1 MGSAVKILDTT
12 PTTTIGTGSLQVGG
26 GTSIYGSTIMRN
38 SLNILDTTP
47 ATSITTGA
55 LKVAGGAS
63 IYGSTF
69 LGNALTVADT
79 TAATILGT
87 GALQV
92 AGGGSV
98 QGDFWIGG
106 ILHATGLAGGNG
118 PLTTTNTTNATS
130 LGTGALI
137 VSAGGASVAGDMY
150 IGGALHGP
158 GGGAL
163 QLVSAAGT
171 NIGGN
176 VDISGALVVK
186 NAVTFSNTLNVGS
199 AATFSNT
206 LSVNSA
212 ATFNDTLNVASAA
225 TFSNTLNVNSTAT
238 FSNVAI
244 KGGNWI
250 TDGTYQRILFN
261 GDGSTYFE
269 VGTLNDYY
277 FRCAGVVQL
286 KIESTGDLTAT
297 GNITAYSD
305 RRLKDNIVTVDSA
318 LDKVMKMRGV
328 YYNRIDSKTRS
339 IGVIAQEVEEVL
351 PEVVFTDSKD
361 MKSVAYGNIV
371 GLLIEA
377 IKEQQ
382 STIDSLLRK

>member
-1 MGSAVKILDTT
+1 M
-12 PTTTIGTGSLQVGG
+12 
-26 GTSIYGSTIMRN
+26 
-38 SLNILDTTP
+38 
-47 ATSITTGA
+47 
-55 LKVAGGAS
+55 
-63 IYGSTF
+63 
-69 LGNALTVADT
+69 VADT

-137 VSAGGASVAGDMY
+137 VSAGGASVAGDVY

-186 NAVTFSNTLNVGS
+186 NAVTFSNTLRV
-199 AATFSNT
+199 
-206 LSVNSA
+206 
-212 ATFNDTLNVASAA
+212 D
-225 TFSNTLNVNSTAT
+225 STAT
-238 FSNVAI
+238 FNNTLTVTS
-244 KGGNWI
+244 GGANI
-250 TDGTYQRILFN
+250 
-261 GDGSTYFE
+261 
-269 VGTLNDYY
+269 
-277 FRCAGVVQL
+277 
-286 KIESTGDLTAT
+286 T
-297 GNITAYSD
+297 GNISGSGNITTTNGYLKVTGDISGASVTVSGNISGGQIIGTSLSIASDGASISGGASILGGLTVNTGDFSVQTGSITASGNVTAYSD
-305 RRLKDNIVTVDSA
+305 RRLKDNIVTIDSA
-318 LDKVMKMRGV
+318 LDKLMKMRGV
-328 YYNRIDSKTRS
+328 YYKRKGTETRS
-339 IGVIAQEVEEVL
+339 VGVIAQEVEEVL
-351 PEVVFTDSKD
+351 PEVVMTDSKD

-382 STIDSLLRK
+382 ILIEKLSSIIA